1 MKMSR
6 LLLGPVGC
14 PRSRQDF
21 LYFCLFGRKT
31 SLQIRLQ
38 KMKPVISP
46 ENFAVHYETRNSK
59 YSGLNGTL
67 RLKTKPLLDFVG
79 VGLAQQLPPVE
90 AQGIGNLMNNAIRGD
105 VSSLTPRRIEKPH
118 GKSRPLSSGRA
129 ARCRWRAASAVSSSS
144 RQTNTG
150 RRGRSLLLDLFN
162 PHSAQSGR
170 SDGVF
175 EFVDQA
181 VDDGLAHSS

>member
-6 LLLGPVGC
+6 LLSGPVGC

-79 VGLAQQLPPVE
+79 VGLAQ
-90 AQGIGNLMNNAIRGD
+90 
-105 VSSLTPRRIEKPH
+105 SSLTPRRIEKPH

-150 RRGRSLLLDLFN
+150 PRGDRCCSIFSMRLSSPVRFLMGTA
-162 PHSAQSGR
+162 PPQSW
-170 SDGVF
+170 
-175 EFVDQA
+175 
-181 VDDGLAHSS
+181 LAARVNSHTSS